1 METNRPLT
9 VAIVDDDSDIREAM
23 HWLFDNS
30 SGFTCTGLFNN
41 CAEAVAGLN
50 DANNL
55 PDVILMDIGLP
66 GQSGVECV
74 KILKDKYPSL
84 KIVMQTVHS
93 SDEMIF
99 DSLQAGACGYILKKI
114 TTERL
119 LQSIRDAHEGGVP
132 MSGEVARK
140 VLDFFQKPKTNP
152 SISELSDRELDVL
165 QLLIEGHSYKAIAD
179 KLFLSVHTI
188 RFHLHNIYEKLH
200 VRSRMEAVA
209 KAMKHR
215 WF

>member
-1 METNRPLT
+1 
-9 VAIVDDDSDIREAM
+9 
-23 HWLFDNS
+23 
-30 SGFTCTGLFNN
+30 
-41 CAEAVAGLN
+41 
-50 DANNL
+50 
-55 PDVILMDIGLP
+55 
-66 GQSGVECV
+66 
-74 KILKDKYPSL
+74 
-84 KIVMQTVHS
+84 MQTVHS

-140 VLDFFQKPKTNP
+140 VLDFFRKPKTNP